1 MTGIEITI
9 QVLTCSA
16 LVGLLGAVG
25 LRLTYGE
32 VKAALARCRFTA
44 ILLLNFA
51 LIPALAVVIVKAFA
65 LEGDVII
72 AMVLLAA
79 ALPPVVPVF
88 AHGSRR
94 SRFRGGADWVSLW
107 LLPCSHRSLSSY
119 EFWQGQM
126 WCGSTSGP
134 A

>member
-1 MTGIEITI
+1 SWLRARWTNVLFPRDAASQRVRASESAACRTYGYDVAHRATVTALEITI

-32 VKAALARCRFTA
+32 VKAALKRCRFTA
-44 ILLLNFA
+44 ILVVNFA

-72 AMVLLAA
+72 AMGTRRVV
-79 ALPPVVPVF
+79 ALGILVALF
-88 AHGSRR
+88 S
-94 SRFRGGADWVSLW
+94 GA
-107 LLPCSHRSLSSY
+107 C
-119 EFWQGQM
+119 
-126 WCGSTSGP
+126 
-134 A
+134 

>member
-44 ILLLNFA
+44 ILR
-51 LIPALAVVIVKAFA
+51 
-65 LEGDVII
+65 
-72 AMVLLAA
+72 
-79 ALPPVVPVF
+79 
-88 AHGSRR
+88 SRR
-94 SRFRGGADWVSLW
+94 RDREGIRSRG
-107 LLPCSHRSLSSY
+107 
-119 EFWQGQM
+119 
-126 WCGSTSGP
+126 
-134 A
+134 